1 MTNEN
6 ERTYTLEELT
16 LANTVQE
23 IETHVAQGGWDGPPR
38 VFAIIRTKEAL
49 ETTPELATQM
59 PELLVQLE
67 ANELSMLS
75 IEQEGLPDTETLEEL
90 LGSLTWP
97 STVHGAGIVV
107 ERVMVPPEAEAQMP
121 ADLDEALAFLH
132 DHPQREDVRL
142 AVGVLRDGPSW
153 CAIRTRRH
161 DDASKVATGPDL
173 VPGLVA
179 GLRATFED

>member
-49 ETTPELATQM
+49 ETTPELASQM

-75 IEQEGLPDTETLEEL
+75 IEQEGLPDTETLEE
-90 LGSLTWP
+90 
-97 STVHGAGIVV
+97 
-107 ERVMVPPEAEAQMP
+107 PPRPP
-121 ADLDEALAFLH
+121 AA
-132 DHPQREDVRL
+132 
-142 AVGVLRDGPSW
+142 
-153 CAIRTRRH
+153 
-161 DDASKVATGPDL
+161 
-173 VPGLVA
+173 
-179 GLRATFED
+179 